1 MQNHYNA
8 LWREDERELIPFCRA
23 EGLGLVPY
31 SPLGRGFLCG
41 GTTTRRQKDE
51 MIQRFYPRSEDV
63 AVAAAVEAHARAHGA
78 TPAAVALGWVLTT
91 PGVTATVIG
100 ASSVEQLEQAIS
112 YADKPLDRA
121 AMGAIDAAYAFRPS
135 KGHGG

>member
-1 MQNHYNA
+1 
-8 LWREDERELIPFCRA
+8 
-23 EGLGLVPY
+23 
-31 SPLGRGFLCG
+31 
-41 GTTTRRQKDE
+41 
-51 MIQRFYPRSEDV
+51 
-63 AVAAAVEAHARAHGA
+63 
-78 TPAAVALGWVLTT
+78 VLTT